1 MLFRSSEF
9 IIDRFIISAVIIGV
23 FYIIDNLLRVIFHQI
38 LRFKFWIRTLKIDRR
53 TLVKSEFWFG
63 LLLTPVMWILAG
75 LALLALWGVSVD
87 ILLRNVKNFL
97 VGFNFGGV
105 HVSITSILLG
115 IFTFIVSLFLFKL
128 LKGSFQNGKLSK
140 IDMDEGV
147 RNSVITSIGFIGFVF
162 SLILGIAVMGGSFD
176 SIAIIADRKSVV

>member
-1 MLFRSSEF
+1 
-9 IIDRFIISAVIIGV
+9 
-23 FYIIDNLLRVIFHQI
+23 
-38 LRFKFWIRTLKIDRR
+38 
-53 TLVKSEFWFG
+53 
-63 LLLTPVMWILAG
+63 MWILAG

-176 SIAIIADRKSVV
+176 SMSHHRGCFIFRCRFGFAKHGKQPGGGFDDFI